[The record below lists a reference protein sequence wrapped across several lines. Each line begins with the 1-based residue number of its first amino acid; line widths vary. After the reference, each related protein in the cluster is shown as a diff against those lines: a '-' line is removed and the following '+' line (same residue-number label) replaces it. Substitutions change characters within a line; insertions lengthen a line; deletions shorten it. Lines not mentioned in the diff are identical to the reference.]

1 MDSDLGQKVYL
12 FKYDYF
18 KYDHDIIK
26 IFERQDMNEIFF
38 INADEWIKCL
48 LCKALGWNGNTDKTL
63 IAPT

>member
-18 KYDHDIIK
+18 QYDYDIIK

-38 INADEWIKCL
+38 INSDE
-48 LCKALGWNGNTDKTL
+48 
-63 IAPT
+63 